1 MGEELKKPMKVVN
14 YIVVNIYDD
23 NWAKKVGPIQKWQP
37 YGYPFS
43 HEGGIW
49 QAFVIYEED
58 MESEKNKKRPYIRCE
73 GLNEAHEDKVER
85 ILSYDLD
92 TVPIDVLPLLVRTYN
107 CLKAEGITTVGQ
119 LINKKEKEFYNV
131 INFGTKSLNDVKG
144 ALAEFGLKL
153 KD

>member
-1 MGEELKKPMKVVN
+1 MKVVN

-23 NWAKKVGPIQKWQP
+23 NWPKKVGPIQKWQP

-49 QAFVIYEED
+49 QAFVVYEED

-73 GLNEAHEDKVER
+73 GLNETHEDKVER

-92 TVPIDVLPLLVRTYN
+92 TVPIDELQLTGRPYN
-107 CLKAEGITTVGQ
+107 RLIEDNIFYIGQ
-119 LINKKEKEFYNV
+119 LISNKERDIIKIPNIGDKFLTEIK
-131 INFGTKSLNDVKG
+131 D
-144 ALAEFGLKL
+144 ALADFGLKL